1 MSIETQINLIQTQI
15 IDSAQQCA
23 RDPKSIRLLA
33 VSKGQSAETIRTAA
47 LAGLTHF
54 GENYLQ
60 EALQKKM
67 LLQDLPI
74 HWHFIGP
81 IQSNKTKDLATHFE
95 CIHSVD
101 REKIA
106 QQLNTYR
113 GSERPPLDIFIQV
126 NLEDEA
132 TKSGVSLKN
141 TLTLVQLVLPLP
153 NLRLLGLM
161 AIPKHSFN
169 KTEQINTFKR
179 LHQLQDNI
187 NTTLDIHLNQLSM
200 GMSDDF
206 EAAIIAGSTVV
217 RIGRGIFR
225 IQGS

>member
-1 MSIETQINLIQTQI
+1 MSIETQINLIQSQMI
-15 IDSAQQCA
+15 NSAQQCA

-47 LAGLTHF
+47 LAGLTDF

-60 EALQKKM
+60 EALKKQM

-81 IQSNKTKDLATHFE
+81 IQSNKTKDLARHFD

-106 QQLNTYR
+106 DQLNTFR
-113 GSERPPLDIFIQV
+113 GSMRPALDIFIQV

-132 TKSGVSLKN
+132 TKSGVSLEN
-141 TLTLVQLVLPLP
+141 TLALVQHILPLP

-161 AIPKHSFN
+161 AIPKHSLN

-179 LHQLQDNI
+179 LHQLQENI
-187 NTTLDIHLNQLSM
+187 NTTLKIHLNQLSM

-225 IQGS
+225 IQGA